1 MASRWV
7 VTGASSGI
15 GAALA
20 GSLAADGDEVIGL
33 DRSADFPP
41 GVIPVHCDLTDPA
54 SIATAVTRVR
64 AAGPLDGLACVAGVP
79 GTAPPATVLAVNVV
93 GTRSLT
99 EALLDQIRDGGSI
112 VLLASLAGYR
122 SPVPDDHVA
131 HLAAAPDA
139 EVLAAAGA
147 DGPEAYQLSKKI
159 VHRYA
164 AELAVRLLPRRVRC
178 SSVSPGPV
186 ATPILED
193 FRATMA
199 SVDGAAEI
207 VGRHGDAGEVAAAVA
222 FLLSPAA
229 SWVNG
234 IDLRVDGGLL
244 ATRTVAAT
252 TGGTASGSAG
262 RPLQ

>member
-1 MASRWV
+1 MVSRHV

-20 GSLAADGDEVIGL
+20 AALAAGGDEVLGL
-33 DRSADFPP
+33 DRSDGFPP
-41 GVIPVHCDLTDPA
+41 GVEPVHCDLTDPA
-54 SIATAVTRVR
+54 SIAAAARR
-64 AAGPLDGLACVAGVP
+64 IGAAGPLDGLACVAGVP
-79 GTAPPATVLAVNVV
+79 GTAPAATVMAVNVV
-93 GTRSLT
+93 GTRALT
-99 EALLDQIRDGGSI
+99 EALLPRVRDGGSV

-122 SPVPDDHVA
+122 SPVPDADVA
-131 HLAAAPDA
+131 RLVSAPDA
-139 EVLAAAGA
+139 DVLAAAGD

-164 AELAVRLLPRRVRC
+164 VELAVRLLPRRVRC
-178 SSVSPGPV
+178 SSISPGPV
-186 ATPILED
+186 TTPILAD
-193 FRATMA
+193 FRATMP

-207 VGRHGDAGEVAAAVA
+207 VGRHGAADEVAAAAA

-244 ATRTVAAT
+244 ATRAVAA
-252 TGGTASGSAG
+252 
-262 RPLQ
+262 PVQ